1 MAHITSI
8 GAGIFSA
15 MAVNTTEITDL
26 TSVDDLTEADELQNE
41 KVLYMCINSK
51 GSNNPNR
58 SKKKQ
63 LYFQKQL
70 YSIYKVHE
78 NYNLGAY
85 LYREPNLLKN
95 RFINLEQ
102 RYYIN
107 IEKKSQNE
115 REYRIN
121 YA

>member
-1 MAHITSI
+1 
-8 GAGIFSA
+8 
-15 MAVNTTEITDL
+15 
-26 TSVDDLTEADELQNE
+26 
-41 KVLYMCINSK
+41 MCINSK

-107 IEKKSQNE
+107 IEKKSLFKSWKWIFKTDIFLLTQNLFAQKP
-115 REYRIN
+115 YI
-121 YA
+121 